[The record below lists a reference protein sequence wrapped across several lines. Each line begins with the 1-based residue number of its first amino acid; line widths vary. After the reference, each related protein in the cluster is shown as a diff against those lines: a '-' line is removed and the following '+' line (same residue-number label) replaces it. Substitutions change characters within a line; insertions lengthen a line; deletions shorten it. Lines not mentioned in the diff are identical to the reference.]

1 MVCRVYAK
9 YLQNPDDSAIEN
21 MIRVVGF
28 ETFSQAAKSAM
39 EAAKLAMN

>member
-1 MVCRVYAK
+1 MVCQVYAK

-28 ETFSQAAKSAM
+28 ETFAEVAKAAIGPTKQAV
-39 EAAKLAMN
+39 N